1 MRKKHDS
8 YARDEHLED
17 YYAKKDDVNVGFTL
31 YFIGTA
37 MTQEITNFTSFNF
50 SDDITKALED
60 MKFIKP
66 SPIQEQTIPLLLE
79 GRDAIALAQTG
90 TGKTAAFALPIL
102 QKLSS
107 TIQGTQA
114 LILAPTRELAIQVAE
129 QFELL
134 SKHQRGVTVATLCGG
149 QEYSKQL
156 KQLRAGAQIVVGTPG
171 RILDHIERGTLPLN
185 NLRTFILD
193 EADEM
198 LRMGF
203 IEDVETILAKL
214 PNERQIALFS
224 ATMPYRIRQIATNY
238 LKNPASVEI
247 KMDTATVKSI
257 EQRFLFASGHQKPE
271 ALARILEV
279 EEHQG
284 VIVFVRTKSSTEE
297 VAELLQQQGLRAM
310 AIHGDITQALRERII
325 AQFKSGAIDIL
336 VATDVAARGL
346 DVERVTHVI
355 NYDVPHDNE
364 TYVHRI
370 GRTGR
375 AGRSGV
381 TILFVTPKESRLI
394 SSIERHT
401 RQRIEKVTVPNDHM
415 IQVARQQRFM
425 ANITARLQH
434 ENLPSYK
441 RIVEEYIK
449 ENEVDAVDVAAT
461 LALLVHKDLPWK
473 KEMVAFKEP
482 RQFKEGRP
490 ESNGKF
496 DRAGRR
502 DGKSFGDRKPFG
514 AERKSFGDRKPFA
527 GDDRSNS
534 VAQDLFRIDVGR
546 VHGVKPGNIVG
557 AIANEAGLQSRHITG
572 LKINDDHS
580 TVRLP
585 KGMSKEVFNDLNKA
599 WVCGRQLNLTLIA
612 SA

>member
-1 MRKKHDS
+1 MT
-8 YARDEHLED
+8 LE
-17 YYAKKDDVNVGFTL
+17 T
-31 YFIGTA
+31 
-37 MTQEITNFTSFNF
+37 TQFADFNF
-50 SDDITKALED
+50 SDAITKALDD
-60 MKFIKP
+60 MKFVTP
-66 SPIQEQTIPLLLE
+66 SPIQIQTIPLLLE

-102 QKLSS
+102 QNLSNS
-107 TIQGTQA
+107 VQGTQA

-134 SKHQRGVTVATLCGG
+134 STHQRGTTIAVLCGG
-149 QEYSKQL
+149 QDYARQL
-156 KQLRAGAQIVVGTPG
+156 KQLRGGAQIVVGTPG
-171 RILDHIERGTLPLN
+171 RILDHIDRGTLPLG
-185 NLRTFILD
+185 NLRTFIID

-214 PNERQIALFS
+214 PEKRQIGMFS
-224 ATMPYRIRQIATNY
+224 ATMPHRIRVIANTY
-238 LKNPASVEI
+238 LKDPASIEI
-247 KMDTATVKSI
+247 KMETATVKSV
-257 EQRFLFASGHQKPE
+257 EQRFLFASGHQKPD
-271 ALARILEV
+271 ALIRILSV
-279 EEHQG
+279 EEYQG

-325 AQFKSGAIDIL
+325 AQFRQGAIDIL

-355 NYDVPHDNE
+355 NYDLPHDSE

-381 TILFVTPKESRLI
+381 AILFVTPKESRLI
-394 SSIERHT
+394 SNVERHT
-401 RQRIEKVTVPNDHM
+401 RQRIDKINVPNDHM

-425 ANITARLQH
+425 ANITERLAH

-449 ENEVDAVDVAAT
+449 EHEVSAVDVAAT
-461 LALLVHKDLPWK
+461 LALLLHKDAPWQKELTLPK
-473 KEMVAFKEP
+473 VVRPA
-482 RQFKEGRP
+482 KEGRF
-490 ESNGKF
+490 E
-496 DRAGRR
+496 
-502 DGKSFGDRKPFG
+502 GKSDRSFSRSGDDRKSFGGDRKNFGERKSFGDDKKSFGGDRKPFG
-514 AERKSFGDRKPFA
+514 DKKSFGD
-527 GDDRSNS
+527 DSNVS
-534 VAQDLFRIDVGR
+534 QDLFRIDVGK

-572 LKINDDHS
+572 LKIHDDHS

-585 KGMSKEVFNDLNKA
+585 KGMSKEIVQDLTKA
-599 WVCGRQLNLTLIA
+599 WVCGRQLNIKLIG